1 LSVVAIYIAQSVL
14 GIALFFIFR
23 HFSRVYRR
31 NFLYSWA
38 LSWLLF
44 AASVW
49 LLAFITFQLDGKPSN
64 YLPSLFATFGH
75 LTFTYLQVFLL
86 LTGVYEFITGVKLRA
101 NFYRGFIALILVLA
115 TLSTILFSTELTN
128 ANERY
133 FLRIGLRNL
142 IVALSFVI
150 AGITIAIKVYRQSGV
165 GYKILIASLILYG
178 ISQAYY
184 FWVVIAYIVQWKVE
198 FPSFFGITDLLL
210 MASMGMGLIIW
221 MLEDERERLNKTN
234 RELDSFLYSTSHDLR
249 APIASILGLANL
261 ARLEMTEKKGLELVG
276 MMEERVKKLD
286 DVISDILNLSKSK
299 NATVKMEMLSFDQL
313 IDDVVAD
320 LKFAKN
326 AHSIRLIYDRSPQNT
341 IVSDAGL
348 LKTVIGNLFSNSV
361 KYHRIAQQDPFI
373 KVLFRIQNKS
383 VIIELEDNGQ
393 GIRAES
399 VSRIFD
405 MFYRAS
411 TESNGTGLGLYIV
424 KEALNKLNGRIEVR
438 SKVNVGTTFIITLP
452 QIN

>member
-1 LSVVAIYIAQSVL
+1 MSVVAIYIAQSVL

-44 AASVW
+44 AASVC

-101 NFYRGFIALILVLA
+101 NFYRGCIALILVLA

-128 ANERY
+128 SNERY

-299 NATVKMEMLSFDQL
+299 NATVKMEMISFDQL

-341 IVSDAGL
+341 IVSDVGL

-361 KYHRIAQQDPFI
+361 KYHRITQQDPFI

-438 SKVNVGTTFIITLP
+438 SKVNVGTTFVITLP

>member
-1 LSVVAIYIAQSVL
+1 
-14 GIALFFIFR
+14 
-23 HFSRVYRR
+23 
-31 NFLYSWA
+31 
-38 LSWLLF
+38 
-44 AASVW
+44 
-49 LLAFITFQLDGKPSN
+49 
-64 YLPSLFATFGH
+64 
-75 LTFTYLQVFLL
+75 
-86 LTGVYEFITGVKLRA
+86 
-101 NFYRGFIALILVLA
+101 
-115 TLSTILFSTELTN
+115 
-128 ANERY
+128 
-133 FLRIGLRNL
+133 
-142 IVALSFVI
+142 
-150 AGITIAIKVYRQSGV
+150 V

-299 NATVKMEMLSFDQL
+299 NATVKMEMISFDQL

-341 IVSDAGL
+341 IVSDVGL

-361 KYHRIAQQDPFI
+361 KYHRITQQDPFI

-438 SKVNVGTTFIITLP
+438 SKVNVGTTFVITLP

>member
-1 LSVVAIYIAQSVL
+1 MSVVAIYIAQSVL

-44 AASVW
+44 AASVC

-101 NFYRGFIALILVLA
+101 NFYRGCIALILVLA

-150 AGITIAIKVYRQSGV
+150 AGITIALKVYRQSGV

-299 NATVKMEMLSFDQL
+299 NATVKMEMISFDQL

-341 IVSDAGL
+341 IVSDVGL

-361 KYHRIAQQDPFI
+361 KYHRITQQDPFI

-438 SKVNVGTTFIITLP
+438 SKVNVGTTFVITLP

>member
-1 LSVVAIYIAQSVL
+1 VVAIYIAQSVL

-44 AASVW
+44 AASVC

-101 NFYRGFIALILVLA
+101 NFYRGCIALILVLA

-128 ANERY
+128 SNERY

-150 AGITIAIKVYRQSGV
+150 AGITIALKVYRQSGV

-299 NATVKMEMLSFDQL
+299 NATVKMEMISFDQL

-341 IVSDAGL
+341 IVSDVGL

-361 KYHRIAQQDPFI
+361 KYHRITQQDPFI

-438 SKVNVGTTFIITLP
+438 SKVNVGTTFVITLP